1 MHLLSK
7 FIVSGILLLTAG
19 LLILVGTLEAR
30 ATTAIYT
37 EFPPTLPES
46 MADICRQPD
55 QADPLILNQTPGD
68 SYDPLAKAIASI
80 GRTNNLEAGV
90 PSQCYTKTA
99 GEANP
104 CWTCHTARNGLNF
117 MSDWTLQEEYSFSDA
132 ALENHWSNLFVDR
145 TEEITAISDAEMTAY
160 IKTDNYTPLREALEA
175 VEDYPGYVPDLD
187 FNQGFDDEGFARD
200 GSQWRAMRYKPFLGT
215 FWPTNGNT
223 DDVLIR
229 LPEPF
234 RTDAQGNESREIYKI
249 NLAIVEAAIATD
261 WTVPNE
267 AAARVVEPISEVVA
281 GLDLDGDGELSDE
294 ITVIRGIPG
303 HYMGGAANVDV
314 LRYTYPDG
322 VEFLHTVRYV
332 DMDNPSLLAKRMKE
346 LRYSRKVRFLDTW
359 AIARRYEREFD
370 DKDEGHVPA
379 YTGTPL
385 VGLRNDFGW
394 QLQGFIEDADGRLR
408 LQTEEETRF
417 CMGCHSSVG
426 ATVDQTFALAR
437 KVPGSEGWQYQY
449 LEGIPDVPQF
459 GHDRPEILTY
469 FERVT
474 GGDEFRANTEILDRF
489 FPGGELDEAEVLRA
503 APGGDKDILYLIQP
517 SRQRAALL
525 NKAYMALV
533 KDQTFE
539 LGRDTIISPP
549 ANVHEAIEN
558 GDTELNATG
567 KVFFDGRLWL
577 DWSGVD
583 GMTP

>member
-1 MHLLSK
+1 MHKTSE
-7 FIVSGILLLTAG
+7 IIAIGMILLIGG
-19 LLILVGTLEAR
+19 LLILVGTFEAR
-30 ATTAIYT
+30 ATTIRYT
-37 EFPPTLPES
+37 AFPPTLPES
-46 MADICRQPD
+46 MADICRQPGQED
-55 QADPLILNQTPGD
+55 APAYSSTAAGH
-68 SYDPLAKAIASI
+68 YDPLARAIASI
-80 GRTNNLEAGV
+80 GRTRNLEAGV

-132 ALENHWSNLFVDR
+132 ALDNHWSNLFVDR
-145 TEEITAISDAEMTAY
+145 TEEIAAISDAEMMAY
-160 IKTDNYTPLREALEA
+160 IKTDNYTPLREALET

-187 FNQGFDDEGFARD
+187 FNLGFDDEGFARD
-200 GSQWRAMRYKPFLGT
+200 GSRWRAIRYKPFLGT

-229 LPEPF
+229 LPEAF
-234 RTDAQGNESREIYKI
+234 RIDSEGNESRDIYKI
-249 NLAIVEAAIATD
+249 NLAIIEAVIATD
-261 WTVPNE
+261 WAVPTEN
-267 AAARVVEPISEVVA
+267 AARVVEPISEVIA
-281 GLDLDGDGELSDE
+281 GLDLDGDGELSDN
-294 ITVIRGIPG
+294 ITVIRGMPE
-303 HYMGGAANVDV
+303 HYVGGAENVDV
-314 LRYTYPDG
+314 LRHVYPEG
-322 VEFLHTVRYV
+322 VEFLHSVRYV
-332 DMDNPSLLAKRMKE
+332 DVDNPSLLSTRMKE
-346 LRYSRKVRFLDTW
+346 LRYSHKVRFLDTW
-359 AIARRYEREFD
+359 ALARRYEREFN
-370 DKDEGHVPA
+370 DKDAGHVPA

-408 LQTEEETRF
+408 LQTEEEHRF

-426 ATVDQTFALAR
+426 ATVDQTFTLAR
-437 KVPGSEGWQYQY
+437 KVPGSAGWQYQY

-459 GHDRPEILTY
+459 DHDKPEILTY

-503 APGGDKDILYLIQP
+503 APGGDKDILHLIQP
-517 SRQRAALL
+517 SRERAALL

-533 KDQTFE
+533 KEQTFE

-549 ANVHEAIEN
+549 VNVHEAIEN
-558 GDTELNATG
+558 GDTELRETG

-577 DWSGVD
+577 DWSGVE
-583 GMTP
+583 GLTP